1 MSNKN
6 KEIKKMF
13 EIASAKVESKK
24 ETLLRNF
31 CENENKKIVHGSN
44 ATAYLNELSPKF
56 IQELK
61 EKRKSI
67 KSKVLYYS
75 TDDAGNID
83 CFLDIFGDYVVFN
96 SDKGK
101 YFYWTGRVWRED
113 NEKRIHLW
121 VQTAMR
127 TRRDYTEK
135 QLKKNFGVKNYEELL
150 SHINRCCN
158 QHSIKAV
165 IEGAKSSLSFN
176 DAIFDKHPHLLN
188 VLNGTIN
195 LKDGV
200 IRPHDRRNFITKL
213 VPTMYDATSKSNQ
226 FKSFLKDTFEDDE
239 LIKYVQRL
247 LGYCITGETKEQ
259 VVHFFIGNGANGKS
273 TLLSLVQYILCDY
286 AAVIPS
292 KVLISVERAG
302 AASSEIAQLPHK
314 RLVCCSELNCTDV
327 LNEGKIKIMSSGET
341 LAARQLYSQA
351 FTFEPEFKCIID
363 TNYLPQ
369 IVGTDNGIWRRVRV
383 VPFEYTVSKDKLNKN
398 LLNELKQAKK
408 AVLVWLVKGAIKYYE
423 NGLGTC
429 EAVAKATKKYRK
441 SQDTLGGF
449 IDACIKEE
457 AGAEV
462 RARALYEAYIA
473 YCNDNFLNP
482 MSETKFGKDFATR
495 GFKKGKDKV
504 SRKYLDIKLKN

>member
-1 MSNKN
+1 MSNNELKKIFSDATLKV
-6 KEIKKMF
+6 KEIQETPVRNFSKN
-13 EIASAKVESKK
+13 ESKN
-24 ETLLRNF
+24 L
-31 CENENKKIVHGSN
+31 VHGSN
-44 ATAYLNELSPKF
+44 VTAYLNELSPTF
-56 IQELK
+56 IQRLK
-61 EKRKSI
+61 ERKKSI
-67 KSKVLYYS
+67 KSKVLFYS

-83 CFLDIFGDYVVFN
+83 CFLDMFGDYVIYN

-101 YFYWTGRVWRED
+101 YYYWTGRLWRED
-113 NEKRIHLW
+113 IDNKIQLW
-121 VQTAMR
+121 VQTSMR
-127 TRRDYTEK
+127 TRRDYTLK
-135 QLKKNFGVKNYEELL
+135 QLKKNSGVKNYDELL
-150 SHINRCCN
+150 SHVNRCCN

-165 IEGAKSSLSFN
+165 IEGAKATLSFN
-176 DAIFDKHPHLLN
+176 DVIFDKHPHLLN

-213 VPTMYDATSKSNQ
+213 IPIMYDASNKSPQ

-247 LGYCITGETKEQ
+247 LGYCVTGETKEQ

-273 TLLSLVQYILCDY
+273 TLLSLVQYIMCDY
-286 AAVIPS
+286 SAVIPS

-351 FTFEPEFKCIID
+351 FTFEPEFKCIVD

-369 IVGTDNGIWRRVRV
+369 IMGTDNGIWRRVRV

-408 AVLVWLVKGAIKYYE
+408 AVLAWLVKGAIKYYE
-423 NGLGTC
+423 EGLGTC
-429 EAVAKATKKYRK
+429 EAVIKATKKYRK

-449 IDACIKEE
+449 IDACIKYED
-457 AGAEV
+457 GSEV
-462 RARALYEAYIA
+462 RARALYEAYIS

-482 MSETKFGKDFATR
+482 MSETKFGKDFAAL
-495 GFKKGKDKV
+495 GFKRGKDKV
-504 SRKYLDIKLKN
+504 SRKYLGIKLKI